1 MPDDDGSALFIDGEK
16 VTMSDLTF
24 REQREMR
31 DHIRTLSP
39 ENDPDNAA
47 EADIVPALIAVYK
60 KRADPEFTLEQ
71 ALDFKPGDLE
81 APPTKAAAKK
91 AAAKS

>member
-1 MPDDDGSALFIDGEK
+1 MADTEESALFIDGER
-16 VTMSDLTF
+16 VTMADLTF

-39 ENDPDNAA
+39 DNDPDNAA
-47 EADIVPALIAVYK
+47 EADIIPALIAVYK
-60 KRADPEFTLEQ
+60 KRSDPAFTLEQ

-81 APPTKAAAKK
+81 APPTKPAAKK
-91 AAAKS
+91 AAK